1 MDSGLV
7 PDEVRRFVL
16 TSVPSVPYAEAVLL
30 LKRRAG
36 EALDAGEVARALYIT
51 ERAAQDL
58 LQLGVDTGVLHR
70 GEAGYRYGPQDVQL
84 AQAWDRFAV
93 CYATQLIGVTRLIHG
108 GTQKS
113 AQLFADAFKLRRE
126 P

>member
-1 MDSGLV
+1 MNGLLAV
-7 PDEVRRFVL
+7 VVL
-16 TSVPSVPYAEAVLL
+16 ATGVS
-30 LKRRAG
+30 AG
-36 EALDAGEVARALYIT
+36 GMPVYKCEEKGVITYTDRPCSAQSEPIELPAPILTVAPTAN
-51 ERAAQDL
+51 ERA
-58 LQLGVDTGVLHR
+58 
-70 GEAGYRYGPQDVQL
+70 L